1 MVAKAS
7 NRTAFVQLKQASWD
21 CLHGHDHDFT
31 ALGCNAGQL
40 AFPCLADVQNQWL
53 TLRCGLLEPF
63 IELMGAD
70 LLHGDCLEV
79 GGARLLQFI

>member
-31 ALGCNAGQL
+31 ALGRNAGQL

-53 TLRCGLLEPF
+53 TLRGGLLEPF
-63 IELMGAD
+63 IELIGAD
-70 LLHGDCLEV
+70 LLHGDCVEV
-79 GGARLLQFI
+79 G